1 VISLA
6 FQVFAGCIT
15 GYQLLLEARDMPE
28 RFEYLRIR
36 LQLEQYRLLDWAIAA
51 DLATDAYNI
60 SSEAHPSHKATMD
73 VLSQIHALLSNL
85 ESTSKCYK
93 LTVCADNTDGKIT
106 PPTGLANDA
115 WEPQVSQHQHGT
127 DFCLLVAYL
136 GGTLELTTP
145 TFSPSAPPEKIC
157 SEEHLQLQFA
167 GQPSIS
173 RKDSDGQF
181 FTPSSSNSSC
191 PSWPS

>member
-1 VISLA
+1 MSLA

-51 DLATDAYNI
+51 NLATDAYSI

-85 ESTSKCYK
+85 ESISKCYK
-93 LTVCADNTDGKIT
+93 LTLCADNTDRRIA
-106 PPTGLANDA
+106 PLTGLANDA

-127 DFCLLVAYL
+127 DSVHSLPTL
-136 GGTLELTTP
+136 GTLELTP
-145 TFSPSAPPEKIC
+145 FTFPPSAPPEKIC
-157 SEEHLQLQFA
+157 SEEHLQLHITS
-167 GQPSIS
+167 QPSIS
-173 RKDSDGQF
+173 RKGSDGQF
-181 FTPSSSNSSC
+181 FTPSSSNSWC